1 MYPEGPAVSI
11 RVALSAVLF
20 CAVVSSV
27 IGCKKRPEVNT
38 AAVTKAK
45 VEETVSSVNSGTT
58 RAEQI
63 AELAF
68 GTVGRVN
75 EVNCELG
82 QVVREGDILAQ
93 VENSD
98 LKSRRDVALEELE
111 RAKRL
116 SQSQAASRSNVIQ
129 AQGNYD
135 AAVTA
140 FEKSLIKAPFD
151 GIVVEQ
157 NLEEGQLSQITAVI
171 PLAPIKL
178 VDLQPRYVRAEIDEV
193 DLPKVREG
201 LPARIKILAIRR
213 EPFKATVRRVV
224 PFVSTV
230 REQDRTSEIEL
241 TVDNEKVLL
250 PPGASADVE
259 IITATKEDVLTVPS
273 RAVLGRGTERYVY
286 KLEGGRIHKTP
297 IKVGISGYAVT
308 EVVSGLQL
316 GDRVVLPSEK
326 VELVE
331 GLAVK
336 PIE

>member
-1 MYPEGPAVSI
+1 MYPEGRAVSI

>member
-1 MYPEGPAVSI
+1 MYPEGRAVSI

-331 GLAVK
+331 GLAVI

>member
-1 MYPEGPAVSI
+1 MYPEGRAVSI

-259 IITATKEDVLTVPS
+259 IVTATKEDVLTVPS

>member
-1 MYPEGPAVSI
+1 MYPEGRAVSV

-38 AAVTKAK
+38 AAVTKGK

-68 GTVGRVN
+68 GTVGRVK
-75 EVNCELG
+75 EVNCQLG
-82 QVVREGDILAQ
+82 QLVREGDILAQ

-135 AAVTA
+135 AAVSA

-178 VDLQPRYVRAEIDEV
+178 VDLQPRFVRAEIDEV

-241 TVDNEKVLL
+241 TVDNEQVLL

-259 IITATKEDVLTVPS
+259 IITATKEDVLAVPS
-273 RAVLGRGTERYVY
+273 RTVLGRGTERYVY
-286 KLEGGRIHKTP
+286 TLEGSRIHKTP